1 MTDCYRIA
9 FRAID
14 RVLLVHRGQAQPPP
28 LFTPSQLMAKTLQE
42 IAELIRAV
50 PDVIS
55 ANIWE
60 KHGKS
65 RIYIELEKYN
75 GGKNWNNGK
84 AGTVWFENGKIHA
97 KGDWAGAATRRAA
110 CRTIAEIEEALGSE
124 VSSQY
129 VPEKFSDRVTKAD
142 FRSDNAA

>member
-1 MTDCYRIA
+1 
-9 FRAID
+9 
-14 RVLLVHRGQAQPPP
+14 
-28 LFTPSQLMAKTLQE
+28 MAKTLQE
-42 IAELIRAV
+42 IAKLIQAV

-110 CRTIAEIEEALGSE
+110 CQTIAKIEEALGSE
-124 VSSQY
+124 ASSEY
-129 VPEKFSDRVTKAD
+129 VPEKFSDRVAKAN